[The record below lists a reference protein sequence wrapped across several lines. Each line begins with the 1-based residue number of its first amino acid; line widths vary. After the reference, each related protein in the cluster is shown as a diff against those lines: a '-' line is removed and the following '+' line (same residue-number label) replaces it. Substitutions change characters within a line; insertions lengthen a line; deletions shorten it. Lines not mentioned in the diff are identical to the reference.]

1 MDDAQGSTPAATGCG
16 TVVSAMGLPFPGAV
30 GLAAGFDR
38 SGHLIADARDAG
50 FGFVELGTVTPDP
63 NAGADAGSLATTLAA
78 GAWRTDPAALHP
90 ILGVNIGVRPGC
102 SAGEAWRDYEAGVT
116 SLGALGDYVALNFT
130 SDAAAHLRVPSAQ
143 RHCRQALTAA
153 RDARD
158 ELAALTG
165 RRTALLVKWPMEA
178 DADAARMLADTLI
191 AHGFDGLVAAFHD
204 GPDAPPW
211 DAWVPPT
218 CRRIAAAAPSLGIVA
233 VGGIDRPERA
243 VALRQAGVRLVQM
256 HRGFTAGGPVLV
268 RTIGEAMTS

>member
-1 MDDAQGSTPAATGCG
+1 
-16 TVVSAMGLPFPGAV
+16 
-30 GLAAGFDR
+30 
-38 SGHLIADARDAG
+38 
-50 FGFVELGTVTPDP
+50 
-63 NAGADAGSLATTLAA
+63 
-78 GAWRTDPAALHP
+78 
-90 ILGVNIGVRPGC
+90 
-102 SAGEAWRDYEAGVT
+102 
-116 SLGALGDYVALNFT
+116 
-130 SDAAAHLRVPSAQ
+130 
-143 RHCRQALTAA
+143 
-153 RDARD
+153 
-158 ELAALTG
+158 
-165 RRTALLVKWPMEA
+165 MEV

-268 RTIGEAMTS
+268 RAIGEAMTS